1 MIVLPKMLGPF
12 LLMAVKGRVPLFL
25 FDFIFGVGDN
35 DLGKSDGG
43 VVMIGVIGGGGVI
56 VIDLL

>member
-1 MIVLPKMLGPF
+1 MLGPF

-25 FDFIFGVGDN
+25 FYSISGVGDN